1 MKTIE
6 IINYLIG
13 LVGFLATAIAGF
25 MIIRSKTVKETIN
38 QQNDLIHILNEKVAA
53 LEKSDNEKRLQI
65 KTLRAE
71 VDTFKNIPLKEI
83 VDTQKQILE
92 TQQEII
98 KLLAR

>member
-25 MIIRSKTVKETIN
+25 MIVRSKTVKETIN
-38 QQNDLIHILNEKVAA
+38 QQNDLIHILNEKVTA
-53 LEKSDNEKRLQI
+53 LEKLDNEKRLQI

-98 KLLAR
+98 KLLGR